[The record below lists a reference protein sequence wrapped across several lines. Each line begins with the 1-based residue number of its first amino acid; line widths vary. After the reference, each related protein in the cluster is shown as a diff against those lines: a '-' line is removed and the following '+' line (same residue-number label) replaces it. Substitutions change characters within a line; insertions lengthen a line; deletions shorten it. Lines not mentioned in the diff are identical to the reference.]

1 MTKRKL
7 SLVMTILAMF
17 LTILNF
23 DFATFNIE
31 SKSTWIFIS
40 ASILLIISIV
50 LLFINKNKTI
60 KIEEKT
66 K

>member
-40 ASILLIISIV
+40 ASILLIASVV
-50 LLFINKNKTI
+50 LLFINKTI

>member
-40 ASILLIISIV
+40 ASILLIASIV
-50 LLFINKNKTI
+50 LLFINKTI

>member
-1 MTKRKL
+1 MTKRNL

-40 ASILLIISIV
+40 ASILLIASIV
-50 LLFINKNKTI
+50 LLFINKTI

>member
-40 ASILLIISIV
+40 ASILLIASIV
-50 LLFINKNKTI
+50 LLFINKTV

>member
-50 LLFINKNKTI
+50 LLFINKTI